1 MPSEV
6 KIQVRF
12 NDLDP
17 YGHVNNTNY
26 LDFMEYA
33 RTCSFD
39 DMVAEGLKT
48 GIWYIVAS
56 IGINYKKPILFGE
69 DVYVKVW
76 VSEAKGAKFTIKY
89 IMHDGR
95 GKTYATAESV
105 HAALNSKLGVPVRV
119 TPEIISK
126 VEDYDPGKQP

>member
-1 MPSEV
+1 MPYEV

-33 RTCSFD
+33 RTCSFGG
-39 DMVAEGLKT
+39 MVAEGLKT
-48 GIWYIVAS
+48 GVWYIVAS
-56 IGINYKKPILFGE
+56 IGISYKRPILFGE

-76 VSEAKGAKFTIKY
+76 VSEAKGARFTIKY

-95 GKTYATAESV
+95 GKTYATAESI
-105 HAALNSKLGVPVRV
+105 HAALNSKLGAPIRV
-119 TPEIISK
+119 TPEIIAM
-126 VEDYDPGKQP
+126 VEDYDPGKQS